1 MAMQDYKFRYKIVRY
16 PDPSTM
22 LKHLQAEQWCRE
34 QFGEQHTGRWGA
46 FTDGFN
52 FNDERDYIHFLLKW
66 GNDD

>member
-1 MAMQDYKFRYKIVRY
+1 
-16 PDPSTM
+16 M